1 MGRGCCSLQPW
12 KVEML
17 DFFTWIKT
25 FGGGTDPWLI
35 LGKGPTFSKLDQLEL
50 SPFRLLSL
58 NDAARQLRVDVAH
71 AIDIQVVDRSGEA
84 IMKNA
89 GVLVMPWHPHVNF
102 DAGELTLKQ
111 HAQRNEV
118 LATLA
123 KQGRLLWYNLSTTT
137 QHRPGSAVVSA
148 RYFSAEAALDLL
160 ALSGVRVV
168 RSLGVDGGTT
178 YSAAF
183 QDLNRKS
190 LLANSRK
197 SFDIQ
202 FQEIA
207 RTIQRTGVDFAPLD
221 IEAPIRVYVATT
233 EAQMLSVKVLE
244 YSIRKHASMTVKLF
258 PLHLAGIEIPLP
270 QEQKN
275 WPRTP
280 FSFQRY
286 LIPRLA
292 GGNGRAI
299 YLDSD
304 MQVFQDIRHLW
315 TLPLDGAD
323 VLAVGD
329 TAETG
334 RRPQFSVMVLD
345 CAALDWDVGRFVE
358 DLNRGRLSYEQLV
371 YEMAVAKRISATIP
385 ATWNS
390 LESYREG
397 ETALLHYTDMDT
409 QPWVYADHSYGYL
422 WVRDLIEAVDNGF
435 VSLEEVRT
443 HAANGW
449 VRPSLVWQ
457 VENRHEDGALMPRKA
472 RVLDKG
478 FRPPFF
484 AARRQPASP
493 WVHGQRWTRAALS
506 ALYRRTPFFKLRR
519 RLSARSSRG

>member
-1 MGRGCCSLQPW
+1 MTVRSFFEWFGAQPGLER
-12 KVEML
+12 K
-17 DFFTWIKT
+17 
-25 FGGGTDPWLI
+25 PWLI
-35 LGKGPTFSKLDQLEL
+35 LGKGPTFSKRGAFDL
-50 SPFRLLSL
+50 SAYALLAL
-58 NDAARQLRVDVAH
+58 NDAAREIPVDVAH
-71 AIDIQVVDRSGEA
+71 AIDIQVVERSGEA
-84 IMKNA
+84 IAKNA
-89 GVLVMPWHPHVNF
+89 RVLAMPWHPHVDFN
-102 DAGELTLKQ
+102 AGAMTLEQ
-111 HAQRNEV
+111 HAQRYPV
-118 LATLA
+118 LQKLA
-123 KQGRLLWYNLSTTT
+123 AEGRLLWYNLSTASY
-137 QHRPGSAVVSA
+137 HRSGAPVISA
-148 RYFSAEAALDLL
+148 RYFSAEAALNLL
-160 ALSGVRVV
+160 VEAGVRLV
-168 RSLGVDGGTT
+168 RSLGVDGGAT
-178 YSAAF
+178 YSPAF
-183 QDLNRKS
+183 QDLNDRS
-190 LLANSRK
+190 LLSNRRS

-221 IEAPIRVYVATT
+221 IEGPIRVYVATT
-233 EAQMLSVKVLE
+233 EAQMLAVKVLE
-244 YSIRKHASMTVKLF
+244 YSIRKHASMTVRVF

-270 QEQKN
+270 EEQKN

-292 GGNGRAI
+292 DGEGRAI

-304 MQVFQDIRHLW
+304 MQVFRDIRYLW
-315 TLPLDGAD
+315 TLPLNGAD
-323 VLAVGD
+323 LLAVGD
-329 TAETG
+329 TADTG

-345 CAALDWDVGRFVE
+345 CEALDWDIGRFVE
-358 DLNRGRLSYEQLV
+358 DLNCGRLSYEQLV

-390 LESYREG
+390 LETYREG

-409 QPWVYADHSYGYL
+409 QPWVYADHRYGYL

-435 VSLEEVRT
+435 VSLEGVRT

-493 WVHGQRWTRAALS
+493 WVHGHRWTRAALS
-506 ALYRRTPFFKLRR
+506 ALYRRTPLFKLQR